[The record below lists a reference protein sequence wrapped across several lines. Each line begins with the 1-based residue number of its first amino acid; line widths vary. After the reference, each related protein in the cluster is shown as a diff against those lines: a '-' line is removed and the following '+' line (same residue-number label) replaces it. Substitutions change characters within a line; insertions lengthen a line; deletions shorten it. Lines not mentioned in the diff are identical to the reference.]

1 MVATAEKYEL
11 KMGKATRDAFGEA
24 LREEG
29 KRNDGIVVVDG
40 DVSDSTRT
48 EWFGQDHPDRF
59 FNVGIAES
67 NLVGVASGLAATGK
81 VPVAASFACFLLCNA
96 FDQFRMSV
104 AFPALNVKAVGSH
117 AGISIGED
125 GPSQMAIED
134 VGLACLLPGF
144 SVLVPADEMA
154 TRLAVRAMLDHQGP
168 TYLRVGRPKAPV
180 VYQSEAD
187 CPFEIGKAI
196 QLRDGDDVTIVA
208 NGLLVAAALQA
219 HDQLG
224 ERGISARV
232 LDLHTVKPLDEDAL
246 ERAARETGRIVV
258 AEEHLSHGGL
268 GSVVAMSLAQR
279 HPCPMAFVNVGDT
292 YAESGTADELM
303 EKYGLTTADVV
314 RAAEHLIRR

>member
-1 MVATAEKYEL
+1 MLGFTRNHTAHREATDL
-11 KMGKATRDAFGEA
+11 IA
-24 LREEG
+24 LVEE
-29 KRNDGIVVVDG
+29 
-40 DVSDSTRT
+40 
-48 EWFGQDHPDRF
+48 
-59 FNVGIAES
+59 
-67 NLVGVASGLAATGK
+67 
-81 VPVAASFACFLLCNA
+81 
-96 FDQFRMSV
+96 
-104 AFPALNVKAVGSH
+104 
-117 AGISIGED
+117 
-125 GPSQMAIED
+125 
-134 VGLACLLPGF
+134 
-144 SVLVPADEMA
+144 VLVLTEKD
-154 TRLAVRAMLDHQGP
+154 LSKHHVHVDKKFH
-168 TYLRVGRPKAPV
+168 GRPKAPV

-268 GSVVAMSLAQR
+268 GSVVAMSLALR